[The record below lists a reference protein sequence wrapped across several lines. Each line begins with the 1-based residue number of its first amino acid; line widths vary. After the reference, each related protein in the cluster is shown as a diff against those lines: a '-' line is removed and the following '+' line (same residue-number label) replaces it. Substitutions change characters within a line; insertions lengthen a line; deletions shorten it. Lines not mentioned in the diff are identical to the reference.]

1 LWIILSKAL
10 FDLLALIRGNVC
22 TKSDCVANV
31 RIRFWVLNE
40 KRYIYQ
46 NIDGG
51 CRSKGTSKAGVDVI
65 KNYK

>member
-1 LWIILSKAL
+1 MSKAL
-10 FDLLALIRGNVC
+10 LDLLALIRGNVC

-51 CRSKGTSKAGVDVI
+51 FRSKGTSKAGVDVI